1 MLTKPIALVGLA
13 AVMLAAGA
21 GSYVAVRQ
29 NAAPIHQGD
38 DTEAASMQPAV
49 IGDAAEGQA
58 VEATEATVENP
69 GRAGAD
75 DAERATSTATP
86 ASTSPERDA
95 VEAPVAST

>member
-38 DTEAASMQPAV
+38 GTDATSIAQPAV
-49 IGDAAEGQA
+49 ITDAAEGRV
-58 VEATEATVENP
+58 VEATEATVEHG
-69 GRAGAD
+69 GRSGAD
-75 DAERATSTATP
+75 DAEAGDVGCDARLDIARA
-86 ASTSPERDA
+86 RRRRGYRYR
-95 VEAPVAST
+95 